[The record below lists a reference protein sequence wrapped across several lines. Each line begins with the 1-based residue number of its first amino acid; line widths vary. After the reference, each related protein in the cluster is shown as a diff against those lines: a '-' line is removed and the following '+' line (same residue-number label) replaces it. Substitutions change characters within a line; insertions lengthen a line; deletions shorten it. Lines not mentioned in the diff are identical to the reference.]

1 MITPVL
7 AHGGEAILL
16 VVTLFVAIVLAEMA
30 VAIVVAAVADLLIGA
45 GLLLVLKKKR
55 HLFWT
60 LPALNVAAR
69 YFMGSPFVWISSRG
83 EGQDDFHWVL
93 YIVHGLMILLLLVVG
108 LMTAGMLASVR
119 MAVGRV
125 ARRRDDD
132 TTTGVTPSQATTT
145 DATDQT
151 PGVLA
156 TDHYDSDL
164 MTRPAAVGHW
174 PSFREGFLAP
184 WDGLAFMCRHRELW
198 KYGVIPI
205 LLNLLITAV
214 VLVVLLVVA
223 GLAINWLHPMFPSG
237 GGWLALE
244 IASGIAI
251 AALTLLGAFVA
262 WVLLEAALC
271 GFFYGKLAVQVELK
285 LGMARDEMSE
295 VSLLAQTIDAVRD
308 ITLLLSINIGLLAL
322 HIVPVIGSLVA
333 ICGST
338 YFNLM
343 ILGGDFVAF
352 PLDLRGMRRAEKK
365 AYAKQFRY
373 HTLGLGAAVIL
384 LMLVP
389 VVGAVLLTTAVTGSV
404 LLHRRQQALA
414 TEI

>member
-1 MITPVL
+1 LITPVL

-16 VVTLFVAIVLAEMA
+16 IVTLFVAIVLAEMA
-30 VAIVVAAVADLLIGA
+30 VAIVVAVVADLLIGT

-55 HLFWT
+55 YLFWT
-60 LPALNVAAR
+60 LPTLNVAAWF
-69 YFMGSPFVWISSRG
+69 FMGSPFVWLRSGS
-83 EGQDDFHWVL
+83 EGQNDFNWVL
-93 YIVHGLMILLLLVVG
+93 DLVNWLMVPLLLVVG
-108 LMTAGMLASVR
+108 LMTAGMLASVQ

-132 TTTGVTPSQATTT
+132 TATGVPSSEATMTDTTG
-145 DATDQT
+145 QT
-151 PGVLA
+151 PEVLA
-156 TDHYDSDL
+156 TDRYDSDS

-205 LLNLLITAV
+205 LLNIVISGV

-223 GLAINWLHPMFPSG
+223 GLAIDRLHPMFPAG
-237 GGWLALE
+237 WGWLTLE
-244 IASGIAI
+244 IISGIAI
-251 AALTLLGAFVA
+251 AALAILGAFVS
-262 WVLLEAALC
+262 WLLLEAILC

-285 LGMARDEMSE
+285 LGMPRDEMRD
-295 VSLLAQTIDAVRD
+295 VSLMAQTVDAIRD

-384 LMLVP
+384 LILVP

-404 LLHRRQQALA
+404 LLHRRQQAPAQL
-414 TEI
+414 